1 MATID
6 VDVRWIHGSRRGG
19 PTDPPIQV
27 HEVDADTFILRQSKD
42 VTYEAPFLYLLCG
55 AERALLLDTGAV
67 ADPAACPVRATVD
80 SLVAGRSPDYELVV
94 AHTHGH
100 GDHVAGDP
108 QFAGRPLTTV
118 VARDAD
124 SVRSFF
130 GFTTWPAEVV
140 RFDLGGRELEI
151 TGIPGHHAA
160 SIAVYDPQTAFLL
173 TGDTVY
179 PGRLYA
185 PDFPAFRESLERL
198 TAFAAA
204 RDVSQVLGCHIE
216 MTRAPGRDYPLGC
229 RYQPEEPALPMT
241 VTQLEAIRDAAAAA
255 RPGVR
260 RSDDFI
266 IYAGP
271 CKAGQRRLAGR
282 ALLARLRRRLPCP
295 QPGREASQGRKAG
308 LVTVR

>member
-1 MATID
+1 
-6 VDVRWIHGSRRGG
+6 
-19 PTDPPIQV
+19 
-27 HEVDADTFILRQSKD
+27 
-42 VTYEAPFLYLLCG
+42 
-55 AERALLLDTGAV
+55 
-67 ADPAACPVRATVD
+67 
-80 SLVAGRSPDYELVV
+80 
-94 AHTHGH
+94 
-100 GDHVAGDP
+100 
-108 QFAGRPLTTV
+108 LTTV